1 MRREN
6 AKTYPVVIAAKAA
19 IQYSR
24 DANDRTE
31 KPRRTGSPAFAGDD
45 SFVCGHS
52 ARVIASEAK
61 QSISPRQ
68 EKWIASRSLSSGA
81 HSRHLFRRLLQRRRA
96 RQDYLDPRA
105 AARLRIEVEPGR
117 EEQDYARLRR
127 VTEITASH
135 LWGAVQ

>member
-45 SFVCGHS
+45 S
-52 ARVIASEAK
+52 I
-61 QSISPRQ
+61 
-68 EKWIASRSLSSGA
+68 L
-81 HSRHLFRRLLQRRRA
+81 
-96 RQDYLDPRA
+96 
-105 AARLRIEVEPGR
+105 
-117 EEQDYARLRR
+117 
-127 VTEITASH
+127 
-135 LWGAVQ
+135 